1 MGRAA
6 DNLADIAHT
15 AGQRSGEAMHRGAS
29 ELQKFFDDV
38 EELLRRV
45 SNVSDTDIARIRD
58 KVESS
63 IEHVKS
69 ATRDRLENAEDGTR
83 RAAHATDEYVHENPW
98 TAVGVSAAAGLL
110 VGAILCRR

>member
-6 DNLADIAHT
+6 DNLADLAHD
-15 AGQRSGEAMHRGAS
+15 AGERSGQALHRRAS

-45 SNVSDTDIARIRD
+45 SDISDVDIARVRA

-63 IEHVKS
+63 IDSVKS
-69 ATRDRLENAEDGTR
+69 ATRDRLEVAVEGTR

-98 TAVGVSAAAGLL
+98 KAVGVSAAAGLL

>member
-6 DNLADIAHT
+6 NNLADLAHET
-15 AGQRSGEAMHRGAS
+15 GARSGEALHRRAT
-29 ELQKFFDDV
+29 ELQRFFDDV

-63 IEHVKS
+63 IENVRS
-69 ATRDRLENAEDGTR
+69 AARDRLEFAVDGTR
-83 RAAHATDEYVHENPW
+83 RAARVTDEYVHENPW
-98 TAVGVSAAAGLL
+98 TSVGVSAAAGLV
-110 VGAILCRR
+110 VGALLCRR